1 LDIIAVHGYE
11 VALLSSHGGMNVS
24 AKSGIGVAGLQ
35 RHLQLG
41 LVLGVIKIHLLFVD
55 IDLLL

>member
-1 LDIIAVHGYE
+1 
-11 VALLSSHGGMNVS
+11 
-24 AKSGIGVAGLQ
+24 LQ

-55 IDLLL
+55 IDLLLWVHYILINIKNLFLW